1 MAYTYK
7 YPRPAVTV
15 DAVVFRIQNNHTEV
29 LLIQRGRPPYKGSW
43 ALPGG
48 FVDMDETLEEAIA
61 RELKEETN
69 LSEMELRQLMAFSA
83 PGRDPRGRTIS
94 VVFWGIMKNARK
106 IKAGDDAQNAKWFD
120 LKDLP
125 GLAFDHREII
135 ETAISELNTSDKAL
149 NP

>member
-1 MAYTYK
+1 
-7 YPRPAVTV
+7 
-15 DAVVFRIQNNHTEV
+15 
-29 LLIQRGRPPYKGSW
+29 LLIQRGRPPYKGGW

-48 FVDMDETLEEAIA
+48 FMDMDETLEEAIA
-61 RELKEETN
+61 RELKEETS
-69 LSEMELRQLMAFSA
+69 LSEMKLQQLMAFSA
-83 PGRDPRGRTIS
+83 PDRDPRGRTIS

-125 GLAFDHREII
+125 ALAFDHKEII
-135 ETAISELNTSDKAL
+135 ETAISELNTSDKV

>member
-1 MAYTYK
+1 LAYTYK
-7 YPRPAVTV
+7 YPRPSVTV
-15 DAVVFRIQNNHTEV
+15 DAVVFRIQKNNKEV

-48 FVDMDETLEEAIA
+48 FMDMDETLEEAIA

-69 LSEMELRQLMAFSA
+69 LSGIELQQLKAFSA
-83 PGRDPRGRTIS
+83 PDRDPRGRTIS

-125 GLAFDHREII
+125 ELAFDHQEVIK
-135 ETAISELNTSDKAL
+135 TAVSELNTTDKTL
-149 NP
+149 NS